1 MFKRGGIYDVNLP
14 HAETHAPEVCPCL
27 VVSNNISNEY
37 SPVVTIIPLNFS
49 SLEKI
54 YDFETLLPASGNGL
68 GKDAKISSH
77 ILITIDKTNVIGER
91 IGFINKSLMCQ
102 VDKTLCLQ
110 LGIEE
115 TPGYPSPLKQDK

>member
-14 HAETHAPEVCPCL
+14 HGANSESSAWPCL

-37 SPVVTIIPLNFS
+37 SPVLTIIPLSFTR
-49 SLEKI
+49 LDKT

-77 ILITIDKTNVIGER
+77 ILITIDKANLVGER
-91 IGFINKSLMCQ
+91 LGFLSKAVMNQ
-102 VDKTLCLQ
+102 VDKALRFQ
-110 LGIEE
+110 LGLEE
-115 TPGYPSPLKQDK
+115 TNVLSKG